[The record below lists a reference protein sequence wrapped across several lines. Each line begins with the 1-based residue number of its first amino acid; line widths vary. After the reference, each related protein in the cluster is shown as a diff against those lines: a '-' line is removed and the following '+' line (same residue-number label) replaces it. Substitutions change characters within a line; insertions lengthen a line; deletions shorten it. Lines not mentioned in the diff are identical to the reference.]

1 MHTRMRGSSPTQRV
15 RSSVRGAGDSL
26 PCRRG
31 HWPSLR
37 TDLWRR
43 FSTEAMLSLANDSI
57 CKQVPFTGAQHWRFS
72 FAGRAWNAYK
82 RTRLN
87 FMTQL
92 FFVCK
97 ELVCSAWGS
106 SGRVRRPGSLAQLCF
121 FSLLFEKRCHM
132 RAALKHGAVPGC
144 PARRKCAHV
153 VNTFAAGRSMP
164 NVTQNGWLE
173 GGWGELVRWQRPRE
187 KVSFSLFLS
196 APLLLSFPSSSSSFR
211 FWHAAETA
219 ITAVLGTKH

>member
-1 MHTRMRGSSPTQRV
+1 LKNATSTKTCRRSTLTTRDNELCKDSYWAVRDIARDLSALSEMHTRMRGSSPTQRV

-121 FSLLFEKRCHM
+121 FSLLFKKRCHM
-132 RAALKHGAVPGC
+132 RAA
-144 PARRKCAHV
+144 
-153 VNTFAAGRSMP
+153 
-164 NVTQNGWLE
+164 
-173 GGWGELVRWQRPRE
+173 
-187 KVSFSLFLS
+187 
-196 APLLLSFPSSSSSFR
+196 
-211 FWHAAETA
+211 
-219 ITAVLGTKH
+219 